1 MRRSPTAGSDGPAS
15 SLSGRRR
22 RSGGDAERAPLLEEA
37 GERRP
42 LRCSISPSCRLV
54 ASVSSAS
61 VSSRLSLKR
70 LLKRCSAGLSTAGK
84 QSRCWDVPRW
94 WDVCSAR
101 VVFLASSIS
110 SVISDVCH
118 GIPATALGPRLLA
131 KTCSGMGLL
140 KKPFLQK
147 LRVESSLLTK
157 PYSSKKTYSSKT
169 CIGHVSDKYAC
180 YLWEGL
186 GEGYRRHTGPEL
198 HTGGMRGSNT
208 SSVQVSMRLET
219 TTVPGQP

>member
-54 ASVSSAS
+54 ASGSSAS

-131 KTCSGMGLL
+131 KTC
-140 KKPFLQK
+140 
-147 LRVESSLLTK
+147 
-157 PYSSKKTYSSKT
+157 
-169 CIGHVSDKYAC
+169 IGHVSVKYAC
-180 YLWEGL
+180 VSVGRPGGRLQTAHGTRVTH
-186 GEGYRRHTGPEL
+186 RRDA
-198 HTGGMRGSNT
+198 
-208 SSVQVSMRLET
+208 RLEYQFS
-219 TTVPGQP
+219 PS